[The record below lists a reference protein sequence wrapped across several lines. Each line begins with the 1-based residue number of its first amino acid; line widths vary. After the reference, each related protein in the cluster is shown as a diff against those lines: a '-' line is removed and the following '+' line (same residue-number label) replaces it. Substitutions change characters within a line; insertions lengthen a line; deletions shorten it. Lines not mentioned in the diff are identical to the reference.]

1 MHVER
6 PECVPM
12 NRPLTDI
19 AEPKYV
25 YCEPPEATPR
35 AWLHSLMFDWG
46 IIVHGERNTQGW
58 PPGTTTAPAR
68 SVVVSWECD
77 TPTVRIADVPIALY
91 AEHNVVLRPRGV
103 DRFYLAGVLMA
114 HHSALLVEDGAHS
127 HPAEELLALQVPHHD
142 SAVQRAIG
150 QRARV
155 LAARARSL
163 EEATASYLRSL
174 ERLTRDVMSDAA

>member
-6 PECVPM
+6 PECVLM
-12 NRPLTDI
+12 NRPLSDI
-19 AEPKYV
+19 AELKYV
-25 YCEPPEATPR
+25 SCEPPEATPR

-114 HHSALLVEDGAHS
+114 HHSALLVEHDDET
-127 HPAEELLALQVPHHD
+127 HPARHLLTLRIPHHD
-142 SAVQRAIG
+142 PDAQRTIG

-174 ERLTRDVMSDAA
+174 EQLSRDVMNDAA